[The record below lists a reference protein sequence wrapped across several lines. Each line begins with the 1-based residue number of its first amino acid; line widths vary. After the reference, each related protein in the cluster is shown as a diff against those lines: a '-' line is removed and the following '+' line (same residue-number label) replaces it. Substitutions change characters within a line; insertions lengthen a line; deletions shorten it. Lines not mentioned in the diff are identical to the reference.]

1 MTPLTCEGLI
11 RLKLS
16 QEMLPKASG
25 VTNSVARTRPKRS
38 TTVSQKIAERIQ
50 WRAARSGNG
59 DGRVALSVSGAGAS
73 PITLPGSGVR
83 SPIAG
88 ADHRSVMGQLH
99 KR

>member
-1 MTPLTCEGLI
+1 MTPLTWEGRI

-16 QEMLPKASG
+16 QEMPPKASG
-25 VTNSVARTRPKRS
+25 VTNSVASTSPKRS

-73 PITLPGSGVR
+73 PITTALPGAS
-83 SPIAG
+83 SAIAG
-88 ADHRSVMGQLH
+88 ADDRAALGQIQ
-99 KR
+99 RR